1 MISDRR
7 YRGRP
12 CRYVLRCLGSRQT
25 TERNPRRPGLTTA
38 DERALL
44 KLLAAGLTDEA
55 VARRLGRSVRTTRS
69 QVAALMVKLGAS
81 SRFQA
86 GHKAAERGWL

>member
-1 MISDRR
+1 MFRTAWEVAKPLNAAALAD
-7 YRGRP
+7 
-12 CRYVLRCLGSRQT
+12 LG
-25 TERNPRRPGLTTA
+25 LITA

-55 VARRLGRSVRTTRS
+55 AARRLGRSVRTTRR
-69 QVAALMVKLGAS
+69 QVAALMDKLGAS